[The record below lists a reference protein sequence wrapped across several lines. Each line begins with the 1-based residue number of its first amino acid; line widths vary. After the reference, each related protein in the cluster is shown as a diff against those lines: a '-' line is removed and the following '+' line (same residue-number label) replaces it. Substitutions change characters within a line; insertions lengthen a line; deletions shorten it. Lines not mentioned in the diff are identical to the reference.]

1 MGRRENAMES
11 GAIAEISK
19 GREAVAEEEVVRERE
34 GFVRYAVQCSRMH
47 WSDISVAV
55 AT

>member
-1 MGRRENAMES
+1 MES

-19 GREAVAEEEVVRERE
+19 GGEAGVEEEVVRERE
-34 GFVRYAVQCSRMH
+34 GFVRYAFQCSRMH
-47 WSDISVAV
+47 RSDISAAV

>member
-1 MGRRENAMES
+1 MES

-19 GREAVAEEEVVRERE
+19 GREASVEEEVVKERE

-47 WSDISVAV
+47 RSDISAVVAR
-55 AT
+55 